1 MFGPLSTT
9 TTISSSS
16 TSSSTT
22 TKIRWH
28 RILLQVFYF
37 TLFIIH
43 DVEAISAI
51 DGRATTATTTMA
63 FVKASKIMGIKGKN
77 KNTNNLAGTSTAAA
91 SPTSTIVEASS
102 VLRELKETIQSQ
114 AAEIEQLKKVL
125 SATKKATS
133 GGGGGGGGHAHGH
146 HGASADNDDA
156 VLNYKLKPFY
166 SIAYERVGWLAIFLL
181 SLSFT
186 AIIMNGFEH
195 TLSKQIELAY
205 FVPLMAGH
213 GGNTGGQAV
222 GTVLSALS
230 AGVITREDSFKVI
243 TKEALSGLVMGLM
256 LGAIVGPI
264 SHYVMGISQHVS
276 TVVSV
281 TFPLLSTIAAFLGS
295 SLPFVCVMLGLNPA
309 VIAAPAMTSF
319 VDVTGLLCY
328 FLLANKIFQLFG
340 LEL

>member
-1 MFGPLSTT
+1 MYRL
-9 TTISSSS
+9 SSS
-16 TSSSTT
+16 TSRT
-22 TKIRWH
+22 TKTAIRH
-28 RILLQVFYF
+28 RILLLVFYF
-37 TLFIIH
+37 ALLIIC
-43 DVEAISAI
+43 DVAAISSI
-51 DGRATTATTTMA
+51 ESRATTISTTKPTHPPTMA
-63 FVKASKIMGIKGKN
+63 FVKASKIMGIKGTKN
-77 KNTNNLAGTSTAAA
+77 PNNNNNAAA
-91 SPTSTIVEASS
+91 ATTTTSASSATAESSS
-102 VLRELKETIQSQ
+102 VLRELKETIKSQ

-125 SATKKATS
+125 TATKKLT
-133 GGGGGGGGHAHGH
+133 GGHAHGGH
-146 HGASADNDDA
+146 HGAAADSEDA
-156 VLNYKLKPFY
+156 ILEYKLKPFY
-166 SIAYERVGWLAIFLL
+166 SIAYERVGWLALFLL

-230 AGVITREDSFKVI
+230 AGVITREDSVKVI

-295 SLPFVCVMLGLNPA
+295 SLPFLCVMLGLNPA

-319 VDVTGLLCY
+319 VDVSGLLCY
-328 FLLANKIFQLFG
+328 FLIANKIFQLFG

>member
-1 MFGPLSTT
+1 
-9 TTISSSS
+9 
-16 TSSSTT
+16 
-22 TKIRWH
+22 
-28 RILLQVFYF
+28 
-37 TLFIIH
+37 
-43 DVEAISAI
+43 
-51 DGRATTATTTMA
+51 
-63 FVKASKIMGIKGKN
+63 MGIKGKN
-77 KNTNNLAGTSTAAA
+77 KNTNNLAGTSAA
-91 SPTSTIVEASS
+91 SASSSTAVESSS

-125 SATKKATS
+125 SATKKVTS
-133 GGGGGGGGHAHGH
+133 GGGGGHAHGH